1 MFGFGKGIC
10 ECNLDI
16 SKLRSGGIN
25 QISNQG
31 DKCNKCALADVKGG
45 VKHKTSGIIGRLYA
59 EEFMKEL
66 IKKK

>member
-1 MFGFGKGIC
+1 MFWFGKWIC

-16 SKLRSGGIN
+16 SKLRSWWIN

-31 DKCNKCALADVKGG
+31 DKCNKCALADVKWG
-45 VKHKTSGIIGRLYA
+45 VKHKTSWIIWRLYA